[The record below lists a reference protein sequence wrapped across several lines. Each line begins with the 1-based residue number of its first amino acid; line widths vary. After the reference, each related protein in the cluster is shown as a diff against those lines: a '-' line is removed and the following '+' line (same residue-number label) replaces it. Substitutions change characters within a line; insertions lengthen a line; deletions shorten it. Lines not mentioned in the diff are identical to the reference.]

1 MAGATKDGG
10 GAGWSRWLSL
20 HTNGVYDCLYVLARN
35 PTALASCGVLLEL
48 VVCLQVSGRRTCCLV
63 RGPRSNDLL
72 VPAHTFSAFIAC

>member
-48 VVCLQVSGRRTCCLV
+48 VVCLHTTCS
-63 RGPRSNDLL
+63 R
-72 VPAHTFSAFIAC
+72 